1 MLEVSLWFGFSSSQG
16 FTGSPVQKYCYRL
29 SEIYNNV
36 QKGTNL
42 SKPEVSGWA
51 SMKVHARLVIALDLV
66 FTKGKWSWT
75 QDVPIYI
82 NSSIFQL
89 KTWLVSGQIN
99 VSKDN
104 LRRTIRTGEATIL
117 EDGESQVASFHNLFC
132 KKWWQKFCHT
142 GMIFGR
148 LLKSCLPFKHIF
160 P

>member
-1 MLEVSLWFGFSSSQG
+1 
-16 FTGSPVQKYCYRL
+16 
-29 SEIYNNV
+29 
-36 QKGTNL
+36 
-42 SKPEVSGWA
+42 
-51 SMKVHARLVIALDLV
+51 MKVHARLVIALDLV

-132 KKWWQKFCHT
+132 KK
-142 GMIFGR
+142 
-148 LLKSCLPFKHIF
+148 
-160 P
+160 